1 MSETLEHRVITP
13 IHLPSRSATFFKTA
27 ALFLRSAPAPEPAI
41 EPANEPAPAPEP
53 TPSAPS
59 VISARSEMTGA
70 INTPEELL
78 VQGKIE
84 GDIRA
89 SKIVVCPGGVVKG
102 GLTADVIVI
111 HGVVEGRV
119 EGRDVLLCG
128 SAVVSGEITHRTLG
142 IDTTA
147 AFEGEVKRAKADAIA
162 AE

>member
-13 IHLPSRSATFFKTA
+13 LHPAPGATTFFKA
-27 ALFLRSAPAPEPAI
+27 ASLFGWSRPSERTPAPEPA
-41 EPANEPAPAPEP
+41 NEDVEEP
-53 TPSAPS
+53 TSPMPS
-59 VISARSEMTGA
+59 VISARTEMTGT
-70 INTPEELL
+70 IDTPEELL

-89 SKIVVCPGGVVKG
+89 SKIVVCAGGVVKG

-111 HGVVEGRV
+111 HGAVEGRV
-119 EGRDVLLCG
+119 EGRDVRLCG
-128 SAVVSGEITHRTLG
+128 SAVVNGEITHRTLG

-147 AFEGEVKRAKADAIA
+147 AFEGEVKRMAKAVG